1 MARGP
6 RLSPEDEILWFR
18 VAETVAPLK
27 SKRKK
32 FPPGSDETTA
42 TSEAYPPG
50 KLVAKPKEKGN
61 AKSIRPAS
69 PLAVARSKTQPQLE
83 PGRLIDIDRRNAE
96 RLRKGQLELEGQ
108 LDLHGHRQF
117 EAQDALA
124 RFLAVS
130 QAAGKRCVLVIT
142 GKGRLG
148 AEDGILR
155 QRLGEW
161 LNVEPNRSRVV
172 AFARAQPK
180 HGGGGAFYILLKR
193 LRG

>member
-32 FPPGSDETTA
+32 PVLQSDETASA
-42 TSEAYPPG
+42 TEAAAAKKPA
-50 KLVAKPKEKGN
+50 AKPK
-61 AKSIRPAS
+61 
-69 PLAVARSKTQPQLE
+69 VARSREPLRPANPSIALRRKTPPQLE
-83 PGRLIDIDRRNAE
+83 PGRLVDIDRRNAE
-96 RLRKGQLELEGQ
+96 RLRKGQLELEAK
-108 LDLHGHRQF
+108 LDLHGYRQF
-117 EAQDALA
+117 EAEDALA
-124 RFLAVS
+124 RFLAAS

-148 AEDGILR
+148 SEDGILR
-155 QRLGEW
+155 QRLGDW
-161 LNVEPNRSRVV
+161 LNAEPNRGRVV